1 MENTQVKRI
10 KMSNTI
16 KAVIYTEENVIDKTY
31 PELKKMFKEKY
42 EKDLVNHYEIVSKK
56 NKDND

>member
-56 NKDND
+56 NKNND

>member
-42 EKDLVNHYEIVSKK
+42 EKGLVNHYEIVSKK

>member
-1 MENTQVKRI
+1 
-10 KMSNTI
+10 MSNTI